1 MNQHDLIPQ
10 DRNEAGSFDDLGVFA
25 ERANFARLSLVG
37 LKECR
42 AKVRKR
48 VHPERHLC
56 AGGKPGKGLVA
67 LVQSTG

>member
-1 MNQHDLIPQ
+1 MNQNDLISQ
-10 DRNEAGSFDDLGVFA
+10 ARSESGNFDDLGVFA

-56 AGGKPGKGLVA
+56 AGGKPGKALVA
-67 LVQSTG
+67 RECKV